1 VVDKLP
7 SSERGARA
15 AQLNRWAAVERAMK
29 SSATVLLLAAFAS
42 SALPAEQPKIAPTI
56 CQVTR
61 PNGGLHENASLAVGL
76 YTRYVFRPGG
86 QGFVDSDGALGIKV
100 LWTRKARGQLQVGG
114 KRLDG
119 HAPPARAYISDLGE
133 TGIQPSYL
141 LFPTPGCWQITGHVG
156 EGSLTFVVL
165 VEKVGDGPAWR
176 MDGPEQGFRVSSIAV
191 DGA

>member
-1 VVDKLP
+1 V
-7 SSERGARA
+7 
-15 AQLNRWAAVERAMK
+15 K
-29 SSATVLLLAAFAS
+29 SSAI
-42 SALPAEQPKIAPTI
+42 ALFVATLTSPTLQAEQPQVAPTI

-76 YTRYVFRPGG
+76 YAKYVFRPGG

-100 LWTRKARGQLQVGG
+100 LWTRKVRGQLQVGG

-119 HAPPARAYISDLGE
+119 HAPPARAYISDLGD

-141 LFPTPGCWQITGHVG
+141 LFPTPGCWQITGQVG

-176 MDGPEQGFRVSSIAV
+176 MHGPARGFRVSRIAV
-191 DGA
+191 GGA